1 MFEAAVLLSKERKLR
16 TTGVAAALQSGGACT
31 LFAEAAGAAG
41 LDLPEFSPT
50 TRRRLA
56 KVLPHFASQNNP
68 LDVTGQAAVETE
80 MFEGA
85 LEALANDMGVGFIAF
100 DAFPP
105 RLEGET
111 PWADP
116 VLRRVAALRR
126 ETGVVFAS
134 VAMSPLAYEQA
145 AKSFTRKHALPFL
158 QGHHASAGAIRAL
171 VEFQSAKT
179 RATVDDLPPH
189 PDRAK
194 ALRVLRGHEGPID
207 EETGARILRLY
218 GVARP
223 KERTVASPE
232 QAAAFARSIRF
243 PVVVKAQAPRSRTR
257 RSSAVSGSGCATRP
271 TSGSPRPRCSR
282 PRSGRGTRAEGAR
295 AADGAWLRGPRG
307 RRRRRPVRADDHRAT
322 RRSPRR
328 GRGGGLRAVSAHP
341 CTGRAYMLDQASHCG
356 LDPQDHDLRAAARAV
371 EAIAR
376 IAHDLRGRLTSFEA
390 NPLLV
395 GERGAVAVDAL
406 AEVRPG

>member
-105 RLEGET
+105 RLEGDAVGRPGPEEGRGAAARDRGGVRQRGDEPARLRAGGEVVHEEACT
-111 PWADP
+111 AVPARAPRIGGGDP
-116 VLRRVAALRR
+116 GARRVPEREGAGDRRRPAA
-126 ETGVVFAS
+126 AS
-134 VAMSPLAYEQA
+134 RPGEGA
-145 AKSFTRKHALPFL
+145 
-158 QGHHASAGAIRAL
+158 AGAAR
-171 VEFQSAKT
+171 T
-179 RATVDDLPPH
+179 R
-189 PDRAK
+189 
-194 ALRVLRGHEGPID
+194 GPID

-282 PRSGRGTRAEGAR
+282 AAKRAGAGAPKVLVQQMVRGTEVLVGAVVDDRFGPMITVRPGGALAEG
-295 AADGAWLRGPRG
+295 GE
-307 RRRRRPVRADDHRAT
+307 
-322 RRSPRR
+322 
-328 GRGGGLRAVSAHP
+328 AVFVP
-341 CTGRAYMLDQASHCG
+341 CPLTPAQARAYMLDQASHCG